1 MLLARILT
9 PRGGIGERSASG
21 SGLRQSLPSLSTA
34 TDGHGQES
42 RKTLPGQGQQSQVT
56 PGRAKILLHSPP
68 PQLGKRQLNPVR
80 PRSQGTR
87 GASPLTTLQWEG
99 MGGGAS
105 REPTRAN
112 PPLPPSGQAPLKDGE
127 ETEGGGGGGLRAFDL
142 QRGRGRVVW
151 GAGGRAEPEGRPLY
165 GRRFKNAFSLHH
177 RPIPTDVTSHVC
189 RAPSTPTPRTCWVR
203 VPK

>member
-1 MLLARILT
+1 MVRGARAQPTRQAKVTSRLRAGTTMLLARILT

-127 ETEGGGGGGLRAFDL
+127 ETEGGGGAKGIRPPKRTRQSGLGR
-142 QRGRGRVVW
+142 RGK
-151 GAGGRAEPEGRPLY
+151 GRA
-165 GRRFKNAFSLHH
+165 
-177 RPIPTDVTSHVC
+177 
-189 RAPSTPTPRTCWVR
+189 
-203 VPK
+203 